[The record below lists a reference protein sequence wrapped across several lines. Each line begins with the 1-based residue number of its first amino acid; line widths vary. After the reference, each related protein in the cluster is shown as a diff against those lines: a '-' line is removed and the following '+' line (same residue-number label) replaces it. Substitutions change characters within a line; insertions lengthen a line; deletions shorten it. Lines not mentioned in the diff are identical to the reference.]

1 MAPRGRRGRPR
12 PQFEWDRAN
21 EEKLLL
27 RHDVSALE
35 AEQCFANP
43 HTTRRAGREVYLLL
57 GRTDE
62 GRMLLLVYQQKRGGT
77 VRVYS
82 GREMTK
88 RERRAYRRQV
98 R

>member
-1 MAPRGRRGRPR
+1 
-12 PQFEWDRAN
+12 
-21 EEKLLL
+21 LLF

-35 AEQCFANP
+35 AEQCFTNP
-43 HTTRRAGREVYLLL
+43 HTTRKAGRGAYVLL

-62 GRMLLLVYQQKRGGT
+62 GRMLLLVYQQKRGGV

-82 GREMTK
+82 GREMRK
-88 RERRAYRRQV
+88 NERRAYRRQV

>member
-1 MAPRGRRGRPR
+1 MGRRGWGGRSR
-12 PQFEWDRAN
+12 PQFEWDSAN

-35 AEQCFANP
+35 VEQCFANP
-43 HTTRRAGREVYLLL
+43 HTSRKAGAEVYVLL
-57 GRTDE
+57 GRTDDD
-62 GRMLLLVYQQKRGGT
+62 RMLLLVYQQKRGGV

-82 GREMTK
+82 GREMSQK
-88 RERRAYRRQV
+88 ERRAYRRQV